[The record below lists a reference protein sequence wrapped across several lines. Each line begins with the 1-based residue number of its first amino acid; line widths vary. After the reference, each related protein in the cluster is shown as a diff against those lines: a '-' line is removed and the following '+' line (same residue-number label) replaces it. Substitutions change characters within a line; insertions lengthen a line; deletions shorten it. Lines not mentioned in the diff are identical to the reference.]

1 MVQYLTTTLGQLE
14 LLDKEATLAINTS
27 GGAFTDAV
35 MPVFSQIKVWIPL
48 YLIVLGI
55 VIYRMGWKAGLVVT
69 LALVLNVVC
78 ADQLANVVKHAVARL
93 RPCVDPWMTAHGV
106 RVLEGGGGCGFY
118 SGHAAN
124 VFSFAMCSMLCL
136 SFIRSRKGAM
146 GRESGKNRKIFLG
159 IYGSVIFLW
168 AAVVSI
174 SRVYCGKHFLG
185 DITVG
190 AFSGLITGSLLAI
203 AAIMAVRHIKAI
215 RQSVR
220 TEVA

>member
-1 MVQYLTTTLGQLE
+1 MLLTTTLEQLE

-35 MPVFSQIKVWIPL
+35 MPVFSQIKIWIPL

-78 ADQLANVVKHAVARL
+78 ADQLANVVKHAAARL

-146 GRESGKNRKIFLG
+146 GRESGKNRKVFLG

-168 AAVVSI
+168 AALVSI

-215 RQSVR
+215 RKSVR

>member
-1 MVQYLTTTLGQLE
+1 MLSFTSIIETLE
-14 LLDKEATLAINTS
+14 LLDKEATLAVNNYS
-27 GGAFTDAV
+27 NAFTDVV
-35 MPVFSQIKVWIPL
+35 MPFISQVKVWIPL

-55 VIYRMGWKAGLVVT
+55 IIYRMGWKAGLVVI
-69 LALVLNVVC
+69 LALILNVVF
-78 ADQLANVVKHAVARL
+78 ADQLANLFKDGVARL

-106 RVLEGGGGCGFY
+106 RVLEGGGGYGFY

-124 VFSFAMCSMLCL
+124 VFSFAICSMLCL

-146 GRESGKNRKIFLG
+146 GRESSRNRKIFLG

-168 AAVVSI
+168 ATAVSI

-190 AFSGLITGSLLAI
+190 AFSGLITGSLLAL
-203 AAIMAVRHIKAI
+203 AAIMTVKYIKAI
-215 RQSVR
+215 RESIR
-220 TEVA
+220 PGIA

>member
-1 MVQYLTTTLGQLE
+1 MIENLTSTLEQLE
-14 LLDKEATLAINTS
+14 MLDKEATLAINTS

-35 MPVFSQIKVWIPL
+35 MPVFSQVKVWIPL
-48 YLIVLGI
+48 YIVVLGI
-55 VIYRMGWKAGLVVT
+55 VIYRMGWKAGLIVT

-78 ADQLANVVKHAVARL
+78 ADQLANIVKHAAARL
-93 RPCVDPWMTAHGV
+93 RPCLDPWMTAHGV

-146 GRESGKNRKIFLG
+146 GRESSRNRKIFLG

-168 AAVVSI
+168 AAAVSI

-190 AFSGLITGSLLAI
+190 AFSGLITGSLLAL
-203 AAIMAVRHIKAI
+203 AAIMAVKYIKAI
-215 RQSVR
+215 RESIR
-220 TEVA
+220 PEIA

>member
-1 MVQYLTTTLGQLE
+1 MTQHLTTMLEQLE
-14 LLDKEATLAINTS
+14 MLDKEATLAINTS

-35 MPVFSQIKVWIPL
+35 MPVFSHVKVWIPL
-48 YLIVLGI
+48 YIVVLGI
-55 VIYRMGWKAGLVVT
+55 VIYRMGWKAGLIVT

-78 ADQLANVVKHAVARL
+78 ADQLANIVKHTAARL

-106 RVLEGGGGCGFY
+106 RVLEGGGGYGFY

-124 VFSFAMCSMLCL
+124 VFSFAICSMLCL

-146 GRESGKNRKIFLG
+146 GRESSRNRKIFLG

-168 AAVVSI
+168 ATAVSI

-190 AFSGLITGSLLAI
+190 AFSGLITGSLLAL
-203 AAIMAVRHIKAI
+203 AAIMTVKYIKAI
-215 RQSVR
+215 RESIR
-220 TEVA
+220 PGIA

>member
-1 MVQYLTTTLGQLE
+1 MINCLTTTLEQLE
-14 LLDKEATLAINTS
+14 MLDKEATLAINTS

-35 MPVFSQIKVWIPL
+35 MPVFSHVKVWIPL
-48 YLIVLGI
+48 YLAVLGI
-55 VIYRMGWKAGLVVT
+55 IIYRMGWKAGLIVT

-78 ADQLANVVKHAVARL
+78 ADQIANLVKDGVARL
-93 RPCVDPWMTAHGV
+93 RPCMDPWMKAHGV

-146 GRESGKNRKIFLG
+146 GRENGRSRKIFLG
-159 IYGSVIFLW
+159 IYGSIIFLW
-168 AAVVSI
+168 AAAVSI

-190 AFSGLITGSLLAI
+190 AFAGLVTGSLLAL
-203 AAIMAVRHIKAI
+203 AAIMAVRHIRAI
-215 RQSVR
+215 RESIR
-220 TEVA
+220 PGIA

>member
-1 MVQYLTTTLGQLE
+1 MIQNLTTMLEQLE
-14 LLDKEATLAINTS
+14 MLDKEATLAINTS

-35 MPVFSQIKVWIPL
+35 MPVFSHVKVWIPL
-48 YLIVLGI
+48 YLVVLGI
-55 VIYRMGWKAGLVVT
+55 VIYRMGWKAGLIVV

-78 ADQLANVVKHAVARL
+78 ADQIANLVKNGVARL
-93 RPCVDPWMTAHGV
+93 RPCVDPWMKAHGL

-146 GRESGKNRKIFLG
+146 GRENGANRKIFLG

-168 AAVVSI
+168 AAAVSI
-174 SRVYCGKHFLG
+174 SRVYCGRHFLG

-190 AFSGLITGSLLAI
+190 AFSGLITGSLLAL
-203 AAIMAVRHIKAI
+203 AAIMTIRHIKTI
-215 RQSVR
+215 RDSIR
-220 TEVA
+220 PGIA

>member
-1 MVQYLTTTLGQLE
+1 MLSFTSIIETLE
-14 LLDKEATLAINTS
+14 LLDKEATLAVNNYS
-27 GGAFTDAV
+27 NAFTDVV
-35 MPVFSQIKVWIPL
+35 MPFISQVKVWIPL

-55 VIYRMGWKAGLVVT
+55 IIYRMGWKAGLVVI
-69 LALVLNVVC
+69 LALILNVVF
-78 ADQLANVVKHAVARL
+78 ADQLANLFKDGVARL
-93 RPCVDPWMTAHGV
+93 RPCVDPWMKAHGI

-124 VFSFAMCSMLCL
+124 VFSFAICSMLCL

-146 GRESGKNRKIFLG
+146 GRESSRNRKIFLG

-168 AAVVSI
+168 ATAVSI

-190 AFSGLITGSLLAI
+190 AFSGLITGSLLAL
-203 AAIMAVRHIKAI
+203 AAIMTVKYIKAI
-215 RQSVR
+215 RESIR
-220 TEVA
+220 PGIA

>member
-1 MVQYLTTTLGQLE
+1 MVQHLTTTLEQLE

-35 MPVFSQIKVWIPL
+35 MPVFSQIKIWIPL

-78 ADQLANVVKHAVARL
+78 ADQLANVVKHAAARL

-168 AAVVSI
+168 AALVSI

-215 RQSVR
+215 RKSVR
-220 TEVA
+220 AEVA

>member
-1 MVQYLTTTLGQLE
+1 MLSFTSIIETLE
-14 LLDKEATLAINTS
+14 LLDKEATLAVNNYS
-27 GGAFTDAV
+27 NAFTDVV
-35 MPVFSQIKVWIPL
+35 MPFISQVKVWIPL

-55 VIYRMGWKAGLVVT
+55 IIYRMGWKAGLVVI
-69 LALVLNVVC
+69 LALILNVVF
-78 ADQLANVVKHAVARL
+78 ADQLANLFKDGVARL
-93 RPCVDPWMTAHGV
+93 RPCVDPWMKAHGI

-146 GRESGKNRKIFLG
+146 GRESSRNRKIFLG

-168 AAVVSI
+168 AAAVSI

-190 AFSGLITGSLLAI
+190 AFSGLITGSLLAL
-203 AAIMAVRHIKAI
+203 AAIMAVKYIKAI
-215 RQSVR
+215 RESIR
-220 TEVA
+220 PEIA